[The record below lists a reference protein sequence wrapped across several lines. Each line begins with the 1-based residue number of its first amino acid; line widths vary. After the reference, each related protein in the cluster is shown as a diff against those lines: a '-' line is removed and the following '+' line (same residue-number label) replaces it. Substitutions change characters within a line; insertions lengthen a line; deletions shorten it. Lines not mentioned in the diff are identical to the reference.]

1 MKEHLPDWIGGFI
14 TGDQQLLI
22 GLLGL
27 ATLVVLAYLL
37 RIPLRSWQEKRRIR
51 RAVKRLGARV
61 MRDVNLPDGMGG
73 AINIDYLVLA
83 ADAIRVIGVKR
94 YDGMIF
100 GSANTDEWTQTL
112 NSRSYRFPNPDIYLA
127 QQISA
132 IRSIAARVPVKG
144 LHLFTDTAMFPW
156 DKPDNVLQTKDLLGR
171 NMSRPRPKDIPADLG
186 SAWVQLAKSGR
197 K

>member
-14 TGDQQLLI
+14 TGDQQQLV

-100 GSANTDEWTQTL
+100 GSANTAMSGPRRSTAGATGFRTPIFISHS
-112 NSRSYRFPNPDIYLA
+112 NSAPSEA
-127 QQISA
+127 S
-132 IRSIAARVPVKG
+132 
-144 LHLFTDTAMFPW
+144 
-156 DKPDNVLQTKDLLGR
+156 
-171 NMSRPRPKDIPADLG
+171 
-186 SAWVQLAKSGR
+186 
-197 K
+197 